1 MTDTDARAARTGALG
16 PVATAP
22 GAAPPDTSACPGCG
36 AVLVVVPGL
45 AGAHPGASA
54 GCAELFRVSVR
65 GLRDEAARDAGAA
78 GLLRL
83 ATTAYDAQHQVRD
96 AVPVAPVR
104 LCLLLE
110 RGDDPRSAAVPD
122 DRLAEVAPRSVTP
135 PPRWTTT
142 VADLAADL
150 DVVDLPTLVRSWA
163 GAVWTDWS
171 PAAGPLRAAAGR
183 ALSG

>member
-1 MTDTDARAARTGALG
+1 VTDAEARAARTDAPG
-16 PVATAP
+16 PVAAV
-22 GAAPPDTSACPGCG
+22 PDTSTCPGCG
-36 AVLVVVPGL
+36 AVLVVVPRL
-45 AGAHPGASA
+45 VEAHPGASA
-54 GCAELFRVSVR
+54 SCAGLFRVSVR
-65 GLRDEAARDAGAA
+65 GLRDEAGQDARAA

-83 ATTAYDAQHQVRD
+83 ATTAYDAQHQVPD

-110 RGDDPRSAAVPD
+110 RGDDPRSATVPD
-122 DRLAEVAPRSVTP
+122 DRLAELAPRSVAP

-163 GAVWTDWS
+163 VAVWTDWS
-171 PAAGPLRAAAGR
+171 PAAGPLRAAAGA
-183 ALSG
+183 ALCG